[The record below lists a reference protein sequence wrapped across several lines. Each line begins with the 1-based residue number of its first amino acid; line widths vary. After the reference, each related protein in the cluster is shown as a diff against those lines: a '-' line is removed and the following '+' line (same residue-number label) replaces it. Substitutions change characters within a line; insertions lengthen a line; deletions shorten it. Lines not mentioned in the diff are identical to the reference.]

1 MIKNKQNTTP
11 VIQIQQKTFD
21 CLDNSNHKVRKG
33 VRLPSL
39 FKSEIQNVRM
49 EFYENKAKS
58 QSESG
63 QMTKMSRTAIVNFE
77 MFYKVEFT
85 CAIRGHHVYKTSWTP
100 VLNEKLEFKK
110 DNREE
115 ALTSIQLVF
124 LKEMKPSL
132 VTYQLKFR
140 AFSIILCKTME
151 KTLFQQRLL
160 DQKKERSDSLFRQN
174 FQPMQLI
181 GEWQIFSQKRY

>member
-1 MIKNKQNTTP
+1 MIKNKQNATP
-11 VIQIQQKTFD
+11 VIQIKKKAFD
-21 CLDNSNHKVRKG
+21 CLDNSNHKVLNVRKG

-100 VLNEKLEFKK
+100 ILNEKLERKK

-115 ALTSIQLVF
+115 ALSHDKHSVGVSKRDETL
-124 LKEMKPSL
+124 E
-132 VTYQLKFR
+132 LKFR
-140 AFSIILCKTME
+140 ALSIILCKTMK

-160 DQKKERSDSLFRQN
+160 DQEKERSDSLFRQN
-174 FQPMQLI
+174 FQPTQLI
-181 GEWQIFSQKRY
+181 EE